1 MRNRYFLSDNRLS
14 IEISTGASPNASFE
28 FFFSQREVVMRKRN
42 ILAIGLMLYK
52 YLSFMKKDKLVTHN
66 LESCVDDGFLAFS
79 INQAFDEE
87 EALRLVINMC
97 RYIKNANY
105 ELLEN
110 ERPSIRKLLL
120 ECRDF
125 TDMYAK
131 YLGNELLQLKNYS
144 YQSNCAR

>member
-1 MRNRYFLSDNRLS
+1 MLNRYYLSDSRLS

-28 FFFSQREVVMRKRN
+28 FFFSQREVVNKPRC
-42 ILAIGLMLYK
+42 ILAVGLMFYK
-52 YLSFMKKDKLVTHN
+52 YLRFMKKDRLVTHN

-110 ERPSIRKLLL
+110 ERPSIRKVIL
-120 ECRDF
+120 EYRDYLDKY
-125 TDMYAK
+125 TK
-131 YLGNELLQLKNYS
+131 YLGNELLQLKNYAYHS
-144 YQSNCAR
+144 SCAR